1 MQAIGIAYVHVIEGE
16 TGGDRNV
23 PFDYKALRSHF
34 QGVWMVNNGYDA
46 AMAEAAIASG
56 HANMVAI
63 GRQMIANTDYPAHI
77 ANGAPLNQLE
87 QATLSDGNAH
97 GYTYYPENGR
107 T

>member
-56 HANMVAI
+56 HADMVAI
-63 GRQMIANTDYPAHI
+63 GRPLIAHPDYPARI
-77 ANGAPLNQLE
+77 ANGAPLNPLD
-87 QATLSDGNAH
+87 QATLYGGDAH
-97 GYTYYPENGR
+97 GYTDYPALEQ
-107 T
+107 